1 MAFKTTFFTKQGN
14 LSKDDFT
21 KAIASINKAQSITG
35 VVYTNIRCEN
45 NQITGVREST
55 QQLFAINLDNLYRAY
70 RELGEFTTAA
80 LKPYVNRVQSPSMA
94 ILIAIGAVNKEILS
108 DEEYKRRQAKNIPIS
123 ERKTRLSGFA
133 KFVIAFIIGGII
145 IFCGTLNNDRK
156 PIENGQLTAVAHDYA
171 VYCIK
176 SKLDNPSSFED
187 GSWRAATWD
196 SNSNDRR
203 YVMMNQFTYKNR
215 FGERVR
221 GIAYVYFDVN
231 GNATYYE
238 LQ

>member
-1 MAFKTTFFTKQGN
+1 MAFKTKYFTKQGN
-14 LSKDDFT
+14 LSKDEFT
-21 KAIASINKAQSITG
+21 KAIANISIAKSITG
-35 VVYTNIRCEN
+35 VIYTNIRCEN
-45 NQITGVREST
+45 NHITGVREST
-55 QQLFAINLDNLYRAY
+55 QQPFTINLDSLYKAY
-70 RELGEFTTAA
+70 HELKEFSTTA

-94 ILIAIGAVNKEILS
+94 ILIAIGAVNEETLS
-108 DEEYKRRQAKNIPIS
+108 DEEYARRQVKKIPII
-123 ERKTRLSGFA
+123 EEKTGISGLA

-156 PIENGQLTAVAHDYA
+156 PIENGHLTEAAHAYA
-171 VYCIK
+171 VSCIK

-187 GSWRAATWD
+187 GSWRATTWD
-196 SNSNDRR
+196 SNSTERR
-203 YVMMNQFTYKNR
+203 YVMMNQFTYKNS